1 MYVCTYM
8 YVFFFK
14 YTELTNIYI
23 RNYQHAIFYNIMQ
36 NASQVKNAI
45 TLLPQCNVMYNVK
58 YTYMEYINFV
68 KMSEYV
74 NQT

>member
-1 MYVCTYM
+1 
-8 YVFFFK
+8 
-14 YTELTNIYI
+14 
-23 RNYQHAIFYNIMQ
+23 MQ

-45 TLLPQCNVMYNVK
+45 ALLPQCNVMYNVK